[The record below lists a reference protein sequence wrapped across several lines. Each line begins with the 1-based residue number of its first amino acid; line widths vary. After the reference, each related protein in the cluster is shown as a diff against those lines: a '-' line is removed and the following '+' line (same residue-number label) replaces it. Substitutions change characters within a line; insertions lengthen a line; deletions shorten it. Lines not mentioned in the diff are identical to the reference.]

1 MATIGTDTIAGVTAG
16 TTMGTDMGATRAGCL
31 GLILIGTLQ
40 LLMVLLSGE
49 AAAAFGAT
57 ETEGTTEAAAVTTGA
72 TVAAL
77 PSLLPFS
84 FLLVLL
90 GVFLPVLDGTD
101 TVTEGAGEPVTA
113 AVEAGAVAG
122 VGAGVETS
130 SSNALTLL
138 VPDVAELVTEP
149 AALEL
154 AEAPDTDKAPDIEP
168 VVLILAVATAL
179 VTAEERT
186 VSLLLTNTSFSM
198 RLV

>member
-1 MATIGTDTIAGVTAG
+1 MTTIGTDTIAGVTAG
-16 TTMGTDMGATRAGCL
+16 TTIGTDMGATRAGCL

-40 LLMVLLSGE
+40 LLIVLLSGE
-49 AAAAFGAT
+49 AATAFGAT
-57 ETEGTTEAAAVTTGA
+57 ETGGTTEAAAVTTGA
-72 TVAAL
+72 TGTAL

-90 GVFLPVLDGTD
+90 GVFLPLLDGTD
-101 TVTEGAGEPVTA
+101 TVAEGAGEPVVTA
-113 AVEAGAVAG
+113 AEAEAGAGAG
-122 VGAGVETS
+122 VGVETS
-130 SSNALTLL
+130 SNNALTLL

-149 AALEL
+149 AALQP

-168 VVLILAVATAL
+168 VVLALALAL
-179 VTAEERT
+179 AEERT